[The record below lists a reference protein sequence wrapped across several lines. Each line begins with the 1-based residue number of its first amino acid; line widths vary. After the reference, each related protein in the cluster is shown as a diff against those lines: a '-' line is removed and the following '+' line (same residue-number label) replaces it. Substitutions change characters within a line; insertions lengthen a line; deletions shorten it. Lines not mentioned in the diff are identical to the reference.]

1 MTLLPLMPTVLFE
14 KLANALLKKDV
25 QSSEKL
31 RRLAGKRIR
40 LKLKELPFTT
50 TVSVDEAGVYISTA
64 DTDSVDC
71 CISTE
76 LGALPELQDT
86 ANLTRLIKADQLDIE
101 GDPMLAQQLVGLFKS
116 LDVDWEAELAN
127 TVGDAPAHWLMMLWH
142 KSRSH
147 VEQRLEEGKRWL
159 KGVVTDEKQLLP
171 TREEFNEFKDNMQ
184 QLRAK
189 VERLQ
194 RQCEERKS

>member
-1 MTLLPLMPTVLFE
+1 MTLLPLLPTVLFE
-14 KLANALLKKDV
+14 KLANALLKKDA
-25 QSSEKL
+25 QSPERL

-50 TVSVDEAGVYISTA
+50 TVSVDDAGIYISTA
-64 DTDSVDC
+64 DSDDVDC

-76 LGALPELQDT
+76 LGVLPELQDT
-86 ANLTRLIKADQLDIE
+86 ANLTRLIKADQLDID

-127 TVGDAPAHWLMMLWH
+127 TLGDAPAHWLMTLWG

-147 VEQRLEEGKRWL
+147 VEKRLEESKRWF

-194 RQCEERKS
+194 RQFGERKS